1 MNEDILTLA
10 AHLARKSPDAAPH
23 VIARDVAAL
32 SRLART
38 LQRYAERDCN
48 YGLTDAHECTRDR
61 MSDQAAEIAQRYGL
75 SVRTCG
81 DPRGH
86 SLRLIGLPGNSWGGD
101 ANGFG
106 ISG

>member
-1 MNEDILTLA
+1 MNEALTLA
-10 AHLARKSPDAAPH
+10 AHLARKSPETAPH
-23 VIARDVAAL
+23 LIARDVLAL

-38 LQRYAERDCN
+38 LQGYAERDCN
-48 YGLTDAHECTRDR
+48 QGLTAAHERTRDR
-61 MSDQAAEIAQRYGL
+61 MTEQAREIAQRYGL
-75 SVRTCG
+75 NARTCG

-101 ANGFG
+101 ADGFG